1 MKKICAFLIMML
13 WSAVAMAEPLLS
25 APKMRMTDAVIQ
37 GDLDVYHALQK
48 RMELIEPSSITHGSY
63 HIAKTRALIK
73 MSWDEYHENE
83 STALVE
89 AALQAAK
96 TMIQR
101 MEAKQQDISLDTE
114 MLPDTQKVRPK
125 LWEIAQDMKKST
137 KFHCVEA
144 PIAELE
150 VELMWAGHQVK
161 EMGVI
166 HARNELDDAETL
178 AKRAQT
184 LFDACDPAPKE
195 PACIPASRLC
205 QQAPAPI
212 FPVVEKR
219 PDHKTIVYFDLNK
232 GSLNAKGPGTLD
244 AALQFIRKYPD
255 AYRIRIE
262 AHTDRLASMAHN
274 EVLSKAR
281 AEHVRDYL
289 IEHGIAKDLFE
300 LAWYGETKPE
310 VFCSDKD
317 YPTHAKLAKC
327 LQPNRRAEVFIYTPS
342 KTSSKEQ

>member
-1 MKKICAFLIMML
+1 MKKILVVCLSML
-13 WSAVAMAEPLLS
+13 LWNGVAWAEPLLS

-37 GDLDVYHALQK
+37 SDLNVYHALQK
-48 RMELIEPSSITHGSY
+48 RMEMIEPSDLTHGHY

-89 AALQAAK
+89 AALQEAK
-96 TMIQR
+96 KMIIL
-101 MEAKQQDISLDTE
+101 MEAKTQNISLDTD

-125 LWEIAQDMKKST
+125 LWKIAQDMKKST
-137 KFHCVEA
+137 KFHCVEI

-150 VELMWAGHQVK
+150 IELMWAGHQVK
-161 EMGVI
+161 EMGMI

-184 LFDACDPAPKE
+184 LFDACDPKPIE

-205 QQAPAPI
+205 EQPAPVL
-212 FPVVEKR
+212 FPEPVVQR
-219 PDHKTIVYFDLNK
+219 PDHKIIVYFDLNK
-232 GSLNAKGPGTLD
+232 GKLNAKGPGTLD
-244 AALQFIRKYPD
+244 AALKFIQQYPE

-262 AHTDRLASMAHN
+262 AHTDRLASTAHN

-289 IEHGIAKDLFE
+289 IHHGIDKNLFE
-300 LAWYGETKPE
+300 LEWFGETQPE

-317 YPTHAKLAKC
+317 YPTHTALAQC
-327 LQPNRRAEVFIYTPS
+327 LQPNRRAEVFIYTP
-342 KTSSKEQ
+342 TSKEQ